1 MSESYNE
8 LAHVDRFF
16 EEVQDDLINPMTQQ
30 TDHILNLKPLPHEFS
45 MLDWRYRLI
54 GFVES
59 LLINNQYALE
69 HYEKLKFDLFGP
81 SALFQEKRLG
91 RERQFNIQVTTK
103 DGRHF
108 DFDVAAKNA
117 HDAYHQLA
125 KRLSY
130 RAIPD
135 VNQVDIFSG
144 KLSQRHGSDLLYSFK
159 ETELIH
165 IHLWK

>member
-1 MSESYNE
+1 MSTSYE
-8 LAHVDRFF
+8 KLEHVDRYFQA
-16 EEVQDDLINPMTQQ
+16 VQDALINPMTQQ

-54 GFVES
+54 GFVEA
-59 LLINNQYALE
+59 LLFNNQYALE
-69 HYEKLKFDLFGP
+69 HYEKLKYDLFGP

-91 RERQFNIQVTTK
+91 RERQFNIKVITK
-103 DGRHF
+103 EGRYF

-135 VNQVDIFSG
+135 VNKVNVFSG
-144 KLSQRHGSDLLYSFK
+144 KLSQRDSSDLLYSFK